1 MKKLISL
8 VLVAVLLCS
17 VVLPVAAEEF
27 VPSISY
33 KDSPEVVGKPE
44 ITDKDDKEVIGA
56 QVIITPVSDA
66 LETPEQERTDGE
78 ALLVEV
84 FDKLNNGDMKLPVPD
99 GEGGEEYYVV
109 RDLFDI
115 DIDYGTQQPAETVR
129 VKVTF
134 DLGLQAGEEIA
145 VMYYDGDWKSVEN
158 VKNNGDGTVTVVFEK
173 LGPVAFCVEDDAQSA
188 PTGDD
193 LGQKLLP
200 WTILMFLAAAAVVC
214 MLVSRRKVAA

>member
-8 VLVAVLLCS
+8 LVVAVLCFTI
-17 VVLPVAAEEF
+17 VLPVAAEEF

-56 QVIITPVSDA
+56 QVIITPVADA
-66 LETPEQERTDGE
+66 LETPEQERTDAE

-84 FDKLNNGDMKLPVPD
+84 FNDLTNGDMKLPIPD
-99 GEGGEEYYVV
+99 ADGGETYYVV

-115 DIDYGTQQPAETVR
+115 SIDYGTEDPVDPVR

-145 VMYYDGDWKSVEN
+145 VMSYDGDWKSVEN
-158 VKNNGDGTVTVVFEK
+158 VKNNDDGTVTVVFEK

-200 WTILMFLAAAAVVC
+200 WTVLMLLAACAVVF
-214 MLVSRRKVAA
+214 MLVSRRKAVR

>member
-33 KDSPEVVGKPE
+33 KDSPEIVGKPE
-44 ITDKDDKEVIGA
+44 ITDKDDKEVTGA
-56 QVIITPVSDA
+56 QVVITPVSDA
-66 LETPEQERTDGE
+66 LETPEQERSDEE

-99 GEGGEEYYVV
+99 GDGGEEYYVV

-115 DIDYGTQQPAETVR
+115 DIDYGTQEPTENVR
-129 VKVTF
+129 IEVTF
-134 DLGLQAGEEIA
+134 DLGVEAGAEVA
-145 VMYYDGDWKSVEN
+145 VMFFDGTWVPMEN
-158 VKNNGDGTVTVVFEK
+158 IKNNGDGTVTVVFDK
-173 LGPVAFCVEDDAQSA
+173 LGPVAFCVEDTAQSA
-188 PTGDD
+188 PTSDE

-200 WTILMFLAAAAVVC
+200 WTILMFLAAAAVVF
-214 MLVSRRKVAA
+214 MLISRRKVAA